1 MVTGNIK
8 TQAYQNP
15 VTAAGKTQKI
25 STKTDF
31 SQSIRQAAGS
41 YAGTDNQSQNV
52 SRNQEAAKDSST
64 AKNAVKSEMT
74 DRDAKSSDV
83 RSTKTE
89 TAAVDKNSK
98 KEETNPEI
106 AAVDKNSK
114 KEEIN
119 LEIAAVLAGTQQQNT
134 AVDVDETAVS
144 DFLQDIAQQLEV
156 SVDDLMQSMQ
166 NLNLQVTDLQ
176 DPQNVLKLMTDV
188 KDLSGTAEILTSP
201 GLMETF
207 KEINSQAKDFAQQQ
221 IQTADIAGTVEVDN
235 VNVQEV
241 QQIASTD
248 DMSSNAD
255 SRKSDRQDSQNDIT
269 DLGNKNVQ
277 TGMSN
282 LRGLTE
288 RIEELVADRA
298 DVETAE
304 NITKQVV
311 NQVKL
316 TMKNDVTSLQMQ
328 LYPEHLGKVSI
339 QVVSKNGVLTAQIA
353 AENEVAKAALESQL
367 ATLKESFDSQGIKVQ
382 SVEVMVS
389 TNAFEQNQ
397 QSNTENSDQEHRHG
411 RQAKKNI
418 LTGLTGEDDSELPED
433 NSLQETLGN
442 TVSYTA

>member
-15 VTAAGKTQKI
+15 VTAAGNTQKI

-64 AKNAVKSEMT
+64 DKNAVKSEMT

-106 AAVDKNSK
+106 AAVDKNSE

-201 GLMETF
+201 ELMETF

-255 SRKSDRQDSQNDIT
+255 SRKSDQQDSQNDIT

>member
-15 VTAAGKTQKI
+15 VTAAGNTQKI

-41 YAGTDNQSQNV
+41 YAGTDNKSQNV

-89 TAAVDKNSK
+89 TAAVDKNSE

-106 AAVDKNSK
+106 AAVDKNSE

-119 LEIAAVLAGTQQQNT
+119 LEIAAVLAGTQLQNT
-134 AVDVDETAVS
+134 AVDVDETVVS

-166 NLNLQVTDLQ
+166 KLNLQVTDLQ

-221 IQTADIAGTVEVDN
+221 IQTADITETVEVDN

-241 QQIASTD
+241 QQISATD
-248 DMSSNAD
+248 DMSSDAH
-255 SRKSDRQDSQNDIT
+255 SRKSDQQDPQNDIT
-269 DLGNKNVQ
+269 DLGNKNAQ

-288 RIEELVADRA
+288 RIEELVADRT

-367 ATLKESFDSQGIKVQ
+367 ATLMESFDSQGIKVQ

-397 QSNTENSDQEHRHG
+397 QSNTENSDQERRHG
-411 RQAKKNI
+411 RQTKKNI

>member
-15 VTAAGKTQKI
+15 VTAAGNTQKI

-41 YAGTDNQSQNV
+41 YAGTHNKSQNV
-52 SRNQEAAKDSST
+52 TRNQKAAKDSST

-89 TAAVDKNSK
+89 TAAVDKNSE

-106 AAVDKNSK
+106 AAVDKNSE

-119 LEIAAVLAGTQQQNT
+119 LEIAAVLAGTQLQNT
-134 AVDVDETAVS
+134 AVDVDETVVS

-166 NLNLQVTDLQ
+166 KLNLQVTDLQ

-221 IQTADIAGTVEVDN
+221 IQTADITETVEVDN

-241 QQIASTD
+241 QQISATD
-248 DMSSNAD
+248 DMSSDAH
-255 SRKSDRQDSQNDIT
+255 SRKSDQQDPQNDIT
-269 DLGNKNVQ
+269 DLGNKNAQ

-288 RIEELVADRA
+288 RIEELVADRT

>member
-15 VTAAGKTQKI
+15 VTAAGNTQKI

-41 YAGTDNQSQNV
+41 YAGTDNKSQNV

-64 AKNAVKSEMT
+64 DKNAVKSEMT

-106 AAVDKNSK
+106 AAVDKNSE

-221 IQTADIAGTVEVDN
+221 IQTADITGTVEVDN

-248 DMSSNAD
+248 DMSSDAD
-255 SRKSDRQDSQNDIT
+255 SRKSDQQDSQNDIT

-288 RIEELVADRA
+288 RIEELVADRT

>member
-15 VTAAGKTQKI
+15 VTAARNTQKI

-41 YAGTDNQSQNV
+41 YAGTDNKSQNV

-89 TAAVDKNSK
+89 TAAVDKNSE

-106 AAVDKNSK
+106 AAVDKNSE

-119 LEIAAVLAGTQQQNT
+119 LEIAAVLAGTQLQNT
-134 AVDVDETAVS
+134 AVDVDETVVS

-166 NLNLQVTDLQ
+166 KLNLQVTDLQ

-221 IQTADIAGTVEVDN
+221 IQTADITETVEVDN

-241 QQIASTD
+241 QQISATD
-248 DMSSNAD
+248 DMSSDAH
-255 SRKSDRQDSQNDIT
+255 SRKSDQQDPQNDIT
-269 DLGNKNVQ
+269 DLGNKNAQ

-288 RIEELVADRA
+288 RIEELVADRT

-397 QSNTENSDQEHRHG
+397 QSNTENSDQERRHG
-411 RQAKKNI
+411 RQTKKNI

>member
-15 VTAAGKTQKI
+15 VTAAGNTQKI

-52 SRNQEAAKDSST
+52 SRNQEAEKDSST

-106 AAVDKNSK
+106 AAVDKNSE

-188 KDLSGTAEILTSP
+188 KDLSGTAEILISP

-221 IQTADIAGTVEVDN
+221 IQTADITGTVEVDN

-241 QQIASTD
+241 QQIASND
-248 DMSSNAD
+248 DMSSDAD
-255 SRKSDRQDSQNDIT
+255 SRKSDQQDSQNDIT

-288 RIEELVADRA
+288 RIEELVADRT

>member
-15 VTAAGKTQKI
+15 VTAAGNTQKI

-41 YAGTDNQSQNV
+41 YAGTDNKSQNV

-89 TAAVDKNSK
+89 TAAVDKNSE
-98 KEETNPEI
+98 KEETNPEM
-106 AAVDKNSK
+106 AAVDKNSE

-119 LEIAAVLAGTQQQNT
+119 LEIAAVLAGTQLQNT
-134 AVDVDETAVS
+134 AVDVDETVVS

-166 NLNLQVTDLQ
+166 KLNLQVTDLQ

-241 QQIASTD
+241 QQIVSTD
-248 DMSSNAD
+248 DMSSDAH
-255 SRKSDRQDSQNDIT
+255 SRKSDQQDSQNDIT

-367 ATLKESFDSQGIKVQ
+367 AILKESFDSQGIKVQ

>member
-89 TAAVDKNSK
+89 TAAVDKKSK

-106 AAVDKNSK
+106 AAVDKNSE

>member
-106 AAVDKNSK
+106 AAVDKNSE
-114 KEEIN
+114 KEETN
-119 LEIAAVLAGTQQQNT
+119 PEIAAVLAGTQQQNT

>member
-1 MVTGNIK
+1 MR
-8 TQAYQNP
+8 
-15 VTAAGKTQKI
+15 I

-41 YAGTDNQSQNV
+41 YAGTDNKSQNV

-89 TAAVDKNSK
+89 TAAVDKNSE

-106 AAVDKNSK
+106 AAVDKNSE

-119 LEIAAVLAGTQQQNT
+119 LEIAAVLAGTQLQNT
-134 AVDVDETAVS
+134 AVDVDETVVS

-166 NLNLQVTDLQ
+166 KLNLQVTDLQ

-221 IQTADIAGTVEVDN
+221 IQTADITETVEVDN

-241 QQIASTD
+241 QQISATD
-248 DMSSNAD
+248 DMSSDAH
-255 SRKSDRQDSQNDIT
+255 SRKSDQQDPQNDIT
-269 DLGNKNVQ
+269 DLGNKNAQ

-288 RIEELVADRA
+288 RIEELVADRT

-397 QSNTENSDQEHRHG
+397 QSNTENSDQERRHG

>member
-98 KEETNPEI
+98 EETNPEI
-106 AAVDKNSK
+106 AAVDKNSE

-201 GLMETF
+201 ELMETF

-255 SRKSDRQDSQNDIT
+255 SRKSDQQDSQNDIT

-367 ATLKESFDSQGIKVQ
+367 ASLKESFDSQGIKVQ

>member
-15 VTAAGKTQKI
+15 VTAAGNTQKI

-41 YAGTDNQSQNV
+41 YAGTDNKSQNV

-64 AKNAVKSEMT
+64 EKNAVKSEMT

-106 AAVDKNSK
+106 AAVDKNSE

-221 IQTADIAGTVEVDN
+221 IQAADITGTVEVDN

-248 DMSSNAD
+248 DMSSDAD
-255 SRKSDRQDSQNDIT
+255 SRKSDQQDSQNDIT
-269 DLGNKNVQ
+269 DFGNKNVQ

-288 RIEELVADRA
+288 RIEELVADRT

-418 LTGLTGEDDSELPED
+418 LTGLAGEDDSELPED

>member
-15 VTAAGKTQKI
+15 VTAAGNTQKI

-41 YAGTDNQSQNV
+41 YAGTDNKSQNV

-89 TAAVDKNSK
+89 TAAVNKNSE

-106 AAVDKNSK
+106 AAVDKNSE

-119 LEIAAVLAGTQQQNT
+119 LEIAAVLAGTQLQNT
-134 AVDVDETAVS
+134 AVDVDETVVS

-166 NLNLQVTDLQ
+166 KLNLQVTDLQ

-221 IQTADIAGTVEVDN
+221 IQTADITETVEVDN

-241 QQIASTD
+241 QQISATD
-248 DMSSNAD
+248 DMSSDAH
-255 SRKSDRQDSQNDIT
+255 SRKSDQQDPQNDIT
-269 DLGNKNVQ
+269 DLGNKNAQ

-288 RIEELVADRA
+288 RIEELVADRT

-397 QSNTENSDQEHRHG
+397 QSNTENSDQERRHG
-411 RQAKKNI
+411 RQTKKNI

>member
-15 VTAAGKTQKI
+15 VTAAGNTQKI

-41 YAGTDNQSQNV
+41 YAGTDNKSQNV

-106 AAVDKNSK
+106 AAVDKNSE
-114 KEEIN
+114 KEETN
-119 LEIAAVLAGTQQQNT
+119 PEIAAVLAGTQQQNT

-221 IQTADIAGTVEVDN
+221 IQTADITGTVEVDN

-255 SRKSDRQDSQNDIT
+255 SRKSDQQDSQNDIT

-367 ATLKESFDSQGIKVQ
+367 AILKESFDSQGIKVQ

>member
-1 MVTGNIK
+1 MVIGNIK

-15 VTAAGKTQKI
+15 VTAAGNTQKI

-41 YAGTDNQSQNV
+41 YAGTDNKSQNV

-64 AKNAVKSEMT
+64 DKNAVKSEMT

-106 AAVDKNSK
+106 AAVDKNSE

-221 IQTADIAGTVEVDN
+221 IQTADITGTVEVDN

-248 DMSSNAD
+248 DMSSDAD
-255 SRKSDRQDSQNDIT
+255 SRKSDQQDSQNDIT
-269 DLGNKNVQ
+269 DFGNKNVQ

-288 RIEELVADRA
+288 RIEELVADRT

-418 LTGLTGEDDSELPED
+418 LTGLAGEDDSELPED

>member
-15 VTAAGKTQKI
+15 VTAAGNTQKI

-41 YAGTDNQSQNV
+41 YAGTDNKSQNV

-64 AKNAVKSEMT
+64 DKNAVKSEMT

-106 AAVDKNSK
+106 AAVDKNSE

-221 IQTADIAGTVEVDN
+221 IQTADITGTVEVDN

-248 DMSSNAD
+248 DMSSDAD
-255 SRKSDRQDSQNDIT
+255 SRKSDQQDSQNDIT

-288 RIEELVADRA
+288 RIEELVADRT

-397 QSNTENSDQEHRHG
+397 QSNMENSDQEHRHG

>member
-98 KEETNPEI
+98 KEETNLEI
-106 AAVDKNSK
+106 AAVDKNSE

-201 GLMETF
+201 ELMETF

-255 SRKSDRQDSQNDIT
+255 SRKSDQQDSQNDIT

>member
-1 MVTGNIK
+1 
-8 TQAYQNP
+8 
-15 VTAAGKTQKI
+15 
-25 STKTDF
+25 
-31 SQSIRQAAGS
+31 
-41 YAGTDNQSQNV
+41 
-52 SRNQEAAKDSST
+52 
-64 AKNAVKSEMT
+64 MT

-106 AAVDKNSK
+106 AAVDKNSE

-277 TGMSN
+277 T
-282 LRGLTE
+282 E
-288 RIEELVADRA
+288 RTDG
-298 DVETAE
+298 E
-304 NITKQVV
+304 N
-311 NQVKL
+311 
-316 TMKNDVTSLQMQ
+316 
-328 LYPEHLGKVSI
+328 
-339 QVVSKNGVLTAQIA
+339 
-353 AENEVAKAALESQL
+353 
-367 ATLKESFDSQGIKVQ
+367 
-382 SVEVMVS
+382 
-389 TNAFEQNQ
+389 
-397 QSNTENSDQEHRHG
+397 
-411 RQAKKNI
+411 
-418 LTGLTGEDDSELPED
+418 
-433 NSLQETLGN
+433 
-442 TVSYTA
+442 

>member
-15 VTAAGKTQKI
+15 VTAAGNTQKI

-106 AAVDKNSK
+106 AAVDKNSE

-134 AVDVDETAVS
+134 AVDVDETAFS

>member
-1 MVTGNIK
+1 MVIGNIK

-15 VTAAGKTQKI
+15 VTAAGNTQKI

-41 YAGTDNQSQNV
+41 YAGTDNKSQNV

-64 AKNAVKSEMT
+64 DKNAVKSEMT
-74 DRDAKSSDV
+74 DRDTKSSDV

-106 AAVDKNSK
+106 AAVDKNSE

-221 IQTADIAGTVEVDN
+221 IQTADITGTVEVDN

-248 DMSSNAD
+248 DMSSDAD
-255 SRKSDRQDSQNDIT
+255 SRKSDQQDSQNDIT
-269 DLGNKNVQ
+269 DFGNKNVQ

-288 RIEELVADRA
+288 RIEELVADRT

-418 LTGLTGEDDSELPED
+418 LTGLAGEDDSELPED

>member
-15 VTAAGKTQKI
+15 VTAAGNTQKI

-41 YAGTDNQSQNV
+41 YAGTDNKSQNV

-89 TAAVDKNSK
+89 TAAVDKNSE

-106 AAVDKNSK
+106 AAVDKNSE

-201 GLMETF
+201 ELMETF

-255 SRKSDRQDSQNDIT
+255 SRKSDQQDSQNDIT

>member
-15 VTAAGKTQKI
+15 VTAAGHTQKI

-52 SRNQEAAKDSST
+52 SRNQEAEKDSST

-106 AAVDKNSK
+106 AAVDKNSE

-166 NLNLQVTDLQ
+166 NMNLQVTDLQ

-221 IQTADIAGTVEVDN
+221 IQTADITGTVEVDN

-248 DMSSNAD
+248 DMSSDAD
-255 SRKSDRQDSQNDIT
+255 SRKSDQQDSQNDIT

-288 RIEELVADRA
+288 RIEELVADRT

-397 QSNTENSDQEHRHG
+397 QSNMENSDQEHRHG

>member
-15 VTAAGKTQKI
+15 VTAAGNTQKI

-41 YAGTDNQSQNV
+41 YAGTDNKSQNV

-74 DRDAKSSDV
+74 GRDAKSSDV

-89 TAAVDKNSK
+89 TAAVDKNSE

-106 AAVDKNSK
+106 AAVDKNSE

-119 LEIAAVLAGTQQQNT
+119 LEIAAVLAGTQLQNT
-134 AVDVDETAVS
+134 AVDVDETVVS

-166 NLNLQVTDLQ
+166 KLNLQVTDLQ

-207 KEINSQAKDFAQQQ
+207 KEINSQAKGFAQQQ
-221 IQTADIAGTVEVDN
+221 IQTADITETVEVDN

-241 QQIASTD
+241 QQISATD
-248 DMSSNAD
+248 DMSSDAH
-255 SRKSDRQDSQNDIT
+255 SRKSDQQDPQNDIT
-269 DLGNKNVQ
+269 DLGNKNAQ

-288 RIEELVADRA
+288 RIEELVADRT

-397 QSNTENSDQEHRHG
+397 QSNTENSDQERRHG

>member
-15 VTAAGKTQKI
+15 VTAAGNTQKI

-52 SRNQEAAKDSST
+52 SRNQEAEKDSST

-106 AAVDKNSK
+106 AAVDKNSE

-241 QQIASTD
+241 QQIASND

-255 SRKSDRQDSQNDIT
+255 SRKSDQQDSQNDIT

>member
-106 AAVDKNSK
+106 AAVDKNSE

-221 IQTADIAGTVEVDN
+221 IQTADITGTVEVDN

-255 SRKSDRQDSQNDIT
+255 SRKSDQQDSQNDIT

-367 ATLKESFDSQGIKVQ
+367 CL
-382 SVEVMVS
+382 
-389 TNAFEQNQ
+389 
-397 QSNTENSDQEHRHG
+397 
-411 RQAKKNI
+411 
-418 LTGLTGEDDSELPED
+418 L
-433 NSLQETLGN
+433 
-442 TVSYTA
+442 YTSPSPRDTR

>member
-25 STKTDF
+25 STNTDF

-106 AAVDKNSK
+106 AAVDKNSE

-269 DLGNKNVQ
+269 DFGNKNVQ

>member
-15 VTAAGKTQKI
+15 VTAAGNTQKI

-52 SRNQEAAKDSST
+52 SRNQEAEKDSST

-106 AAVDKNSK
+106 AAVDKNSE

-119 LEIAAVLAGTQQQNT
+119 LEIAAVLAGTQLQNT

-241 QQIASTD
+241 QQIASND
-248 DMSSNAD
+248 DMSSDAD
-255 SRKSDRQDSQNDIT
+255 SRKSDQQDSQNDIT

-288 RIEELVADRA
+288 RIEELVADRT

>member
-106 AAVDKNSK
+106 AAVDKNSE

-166 NLNLQVTDLQ
+166 NLNLHVTDLQ

-221 IQTADIAGTVEVDN
+221 IQTADITGTVEVDN

-255 SRKSDRQDSQNDIT
+255 SRKSDQQDSQNDIT

-367 ATLKESFDSQGIKVQ
+367 AILKESFDSQGIKVQ

>member
-106 AAVDKNSK
+106 AAVDKNSE

-221 IQTADIAGTVEVDN
+221 IQTADMAGTVEVDN

-367 ATLKESFDSQGIKVQ
+367 AILKESFDSQGIKVQ

>member
-15 VTAAGKTQKI
+15 VTAAGNTQKI

-106 AAVDKNSK
+106 AAVDKNSE

>member
-106 AAVDKNSK
+106 AAVDKNSE

-221 IQTADIAGTVEVDN
+221 IQTADITGTVEVDN

-255 SRKSDRQDSQNDIT
+255 SRKSDQQDSQNDIT

-367 ATLKESFDSQGIKVQ
+367 AILKESFDSQGIKVQ

>member
-15 VTAAGKTQKI
+15 VTAAGNTQKI

-41 YAGTDNQSQNV
+41 YAGTDNKSQNV

-64 AKNAVKSEMT
+64 DKNAVKSEMT

-98 KEETNPEI
+98 KEETNLEI
-106 AAVDKNSK
+106 AAVDKNSE

-221 IQTADIAGTVEVDN
+221 IQTADITGTVEVDN

-248 DMSSNAD
+248 DMSSDAD
-255 SRKSDRQDSQNDIT
+255 SRKSDQQDSQNDIT

-288 RIEELVADRA
+288 RIEELVADRT

>member
-15 VTAAGKTQKI
+15 VTAAGNTQKI

-41 YAGTDNQSQNV
+41 YAGTDNKSQNV

-89 TAAVDKNSK
+89 TAAVDKNSE

-106 AAVDKNSK
+106 AAVDKNSE

-119 LEIAAVLAGTQQQNT
+119 LEIAAVLAGTQLQNT
-134 AVDVDETAVS
+134 AVDVDETVVS

-166 NLNLQVTDLQ
+166 KLNLQVTDLQ

-221 IQTADIAGTVEVDN
+221 IQTADITETVEVDN

-241 QQIASTD
+241 QQISATD
-248 DMSSNAD
+248 DMSSDAH
-255 SRKSDRQDSQNDIT
+255 SRKSDQQDPQNDIT
-269 DLGNKNVQ
+269 DLGNKNAQ

-288 RIEELVADRA
+288 RIEELVADRT

-397 QSNTENSDQEHRHG
+397 QSNTENSDQERRHG
-411 RQAKKNI
+411 LQTKKNI

>member
-106 AAVDKNSK
+106 AAVDKNSE

-255 SRKSDRQDSQNDIT
+255 SRKSDQQDSQNDIT

>member
-15 VTAAGKTQKI
+15 VTAAGNTQKI

-41 YAGTDNQSQNV
+41 YAGTDNKSQNV

-89 TAAVDKNSK
+89 TAAVDKNSE

-106 AAVDKNSK
+106 AAVDKNSE

-119 LEIAAVLAGTQQQNT
+119 LEIAAVLAGTQLQNT
-134 AVDVDETAVS
+134 AVDVDETVVS

-166 NLNLQVTDLQ
+166 KLNLQVTDLQ

-221 IQTADIAGTVEVDN
+221 IQTADITETVEVDN

-241 QQIASTD
+241 QQISATD
-248 DMSSNAD
+248 DMSSDAH
-255 SRKSDRQDSQNDIT
+255 SRKSDQQDPQNDIT
-269 DLGNKNVQ
+269 DLGNKNAQ

-288 RIEELVADRA
+288 RIEELVADRT

-397 QSNTENSDQEHRHG
+397 QSNTENSDQERRHG
-411 RQAKKNI
+411 RQTKKNI

>member
-15 VTAAGKTQKI
+15 LTAAGNTQKI

-41 YAGTDNQSQNV
+41 YAGTDNKSQNV
-52 SRNQEAAKDSST
+52 SRNQETAKDSST

-89 TAAVDKNSK
+89 TAAVDKNSE

-106 AAVDKNSK
+106 AAVDKNSE

-119 LEIAAVLAGTQQQNT
+119 LEIAAVLAGTQLQNT
-134 AVDVDETAVS
+134 AVDVDETVVS

-166 NLNLQVTDLQ
+166 KLNLQVTDLQ

-221 IQTADIAGTVEVDN
+221 IQTADITETVEVDN

-241 QQIASTD
+241 QQISATD
-248 DMSSNAD
+248 DMSSDAH
-255 SRKSDRQDSQNDIT
+255 SRKSDQQDPQNDIT
-269 DLGNKNVQ
+269 DLGNKNAQ

-288 RIEELVADRA
+288 RIEELVADRT

-397 QSNTENSDQEHRHG
+397 QSNTENSDQERRHG
-411 RQAKKNI
+411 RQTKKNI

>member
-15 VTAAGKTQKI
+15 VTAVGKTQKI

-41 YAGTDNQSQNV
+41 YASTDNQSQNV

-89 TAAVDKNSK
+89 TAAVDKNSE

-106 AAVDKNSK
+106 AAVDKNSE

-119 LEIAAVLAGTQQQNT
+119 LEIAAVLAGTQLQNT
-134 AVDVDETAVS
+134 AVDVDETVVS

-166 NLNLQVTDLQ
+166 KLNLQVTDLQ

-221 IQTADIAGTVEVDN
+221 IQTADITETVEVDN

-241 QQIASTD
+241 QQISATD
-248 DMSSNAD
+248 DMSSDAH
-255 SRKSDRQDSQNDIT
+255 SRKSDQQDPQNDIT
-269 DLGNKNVQ
+269 DLGNKNAQ

-288 RIEELVADRA
+288 RIEELVADRT

-397 QSNTENSDQEHRHG
+397 QSNTENSDQERRHG
-411 RQAKKNI
+411 RQTKKNI

>member
-15 VTAAGKTQKI
+15 VTAAGNTQKI

-41 YAGTDNQSQNV
+41 YAGTDNKSQNV

-64 AKNAVKSEMT
+64 DKNAVKSEMT

-106 AAVDKNSK
+106 AAVDKNSE

-134 AVDVDETAVS
+134 AMDVDETAVS

-201 GLMETF
+201 ELMETF

-255 SRKSDRQDSQNDIT
+255 SRKSDQQDSQNDIT

-288 RIEELVADRA
+288 RIEELVADRT

>member
-15 VTAAGKTQKI
+15 VTAAGNTQKI

-41 YAGTDNQSQNV
+41 YAGTDNKSQNV

-64 AKNAVKSEMT
+64 DKNAVKSEMT

-89 TAAVDKNSK
+89 TAAVDKNSE

-106 AAVDKNSK
+106 AAVDKNSE

-221 IQTADIAGTVEVDN
+221 IQTADITGTVEVDN

-248 DMSSNAD
+248 DMSSDAD
-255 SRKSDRQDSQNDIT
+255 SRKSDQQDSQNDIT

-288 RIEELVADRA
+288 RIEELVADRT